1 MVCCRDYTNNVIVK
15 MIIFVSENVSGAFL
29 ETFGKVLNGTEGVS
43 GKIRKKRMDLYRK
56 QQEKT

>member
-15 MIIFVSENVSGAFL
+15 MIIFVSENVSYAFL